1 MPAWSTVIDSGEML
15 SQWFHYLRVWKP
27 KSEMYMY
34 TTNKNSLILTNMKKV
49 LHLTVAMLRHNF
61 AQKNVFSHT
70 LNYNGGHLNLTT
82 MTEVSLFLC
91 WWIMSTDL
99 SLLLLYV

>member
-1 MPAWSTVIDSGEML
+1 MPVWGTVIDSGEML
-15 SQWFHYLRVWKP
+15 SQGFHYLRVWKP
-27 KSEMYMY
+27 KSEMYTY

-70 LNYNGGHLNLTT
+70 LNSNGSHLNLTT
-82 MTEVSLFLC
+82 TTEVSFYLG
-91 WWIMSTDL
+91 WWLMSTDL